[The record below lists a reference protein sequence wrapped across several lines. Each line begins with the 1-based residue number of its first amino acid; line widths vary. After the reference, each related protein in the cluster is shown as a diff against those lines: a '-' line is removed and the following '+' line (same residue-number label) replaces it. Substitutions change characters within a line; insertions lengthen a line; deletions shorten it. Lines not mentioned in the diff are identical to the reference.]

1 MFTELQIVHGTESSL
16 LVSSGRFRMQTELA
30 YTVNLSTSKKQSV
43 QLLLDCG
50 SQRTYISKNLVNK
63 LRLVPDDTEIL
74 TAFTFG
80 IRNLRLQWLSLV

>member
-1 MFTELQIVHGTESSL
+1 MFTELQIVHETESSL
-16 LVSSGRFRMQTELA
+16 LVSGERFRMQTALA
-30 YTVNLSTSKKQSV
+30 DTVNLSTSKKQSV
-43 QLLLDCG
+43 QLSLDCG

-74 TAFTFG
+74 TVFTFG